1 MTNNVRNLNV
11 SLTAPQAEF
20 LKMDCRYPLFTGGVG
35 SGKSYAMIVSAFIDA
50 THSPNATI
58 AIYEPTFSH
67 VRTIAVPKMME
78 FLSNQGIDFTY
89 NKNEHNMELDCK
101 QIGNFLFMSYDN
113 PELIVGFEAYRSHID
128 ELDVVSEGQAQIT
141 WNKIIARNRQNPK
154 GLPESLMK
162 WNEAAQK
169 FEPKNKVSV
178 YSTPEGFKFTH
189 KTWGTNKRADGSWK
203 NPEYQYTQVSS
214 LSNPTLAE
222 DYIQSLRDT
231 YPGPLVDAYI
241 EGKWVNMASGTVY
254 NCYDRI
260 QHASSEIIRDGEQ
273 LYIGCDF
280 NVTNQAATVW
290 VKRDGGL
297 EWHAVAE
304 LTGMYDTPEMIGII
318 ESRWQSK
325 GHKINIYPDASGT
338 ARHTTNAST
347 SDIALLKGAG
357 FTVWARSKNPQVRDR
372 VQATNK
378 AFSDNRLKVNADK
391 CPTVAKC
398 FEQQAYDSNGVP
410 DKKSGFDH
418 QNDASTYPIAYE
430 MMISRP
436 LYSVPIKWVS

>member
-1 MTNNVRNLNV
+1 MTSNVRTLDV

-20 LKMDCRYPLFTGGVG
+20 LSMDCRYPLFTGGVG

-58 AIYEPTFSH
+58 AIYEPTFTH

-78 FLSNQGIDFTY
+78 FLTNQGIDFTY
-89 NKNEHNMELDCK
+89 NKNEHQMELDCK

-113 PELIVGFEAYRSHID
+113 PEMIVGFEAYRSHID
-128 ELDVVSEGQAQIT
+128 ELDVVNEAQAQMA

-154 GLPESLMK
+154 GLPESLMELNK
-162 WNEAAQK
+162 STGKYEA
-169 FEPKNKVSV
+169 KNKVSV

-189 KTWGTNKRADGSWK
+189 KVWGTNKRSDGTWK
-203 NPEYQYTQVSS
+203 NPEYKYTKVSS
-214 LSNPTLAE
+214 MSNPTLSEA
-222 DYIQSLRDT
+222 YIQSLKDT
-231 YPGPLVDAYI
+231 YPGPLIEAYLN
-241 EGKWVNMASGTVY
+241 GDWVNMAAGTVY
-254 NCYDRI
+254 NCYNRI
-260 QHASSEIIRDGEQ
+260 QHASTEKIRDGEQ

-280 NVTNQAATVW
+280 NVTNQAATIW
-290 VKRDGGL
+290 VKRNGGL
-297 EWHAVAE
+297 EWHAVTE
-304 LTGMYDTPEMIGII
+304 LTGMYDTPEMIQTIKNRFAGHII
-318 ESRWQSK
+318 
-325 GHKINIYPDASGT
+325 NMYPDASGS
-338 ARHTTNAST
+338 ARHTTNASV

-372 VQATNK
+372 VQATNN
-378 AFSDNRLKVNADK
+378 AFTQNRLKVNADL

-398 FEQQAYDSNGVP
+398 FEQQAYDTNGNP

-436 LYSVPIKWVS
+436 LYSVPIRWVS

>member
-1 MTNNVRNLNV
+1 MTSDTRSLNI

-58 AIYEPTFSH
+58 AIYEPTFTH

-78 FLSNQGIDFTY
+78 FLNNQGIDFTY
-89 NKNEHNMELDCK
+89 NKNEHQMELDCK

-113 PELIVGFEAYRSHID
+113 PEMIVGFEAYRSHID
-128 ELDVVSEGQAQIT
+128 ELDVVSEAQAQMA

-154 GLPESLMK
+154 GLPESLMS
-162 WNEAAQK
+162 WNKASQKYEA
-169 FEPKNKVSV
+169 KNKVSV

-189 KTWGTNKRADGSWK
+189 RVWGTNKNADGTWK

-222 DYIQSLRDT
+222 SYIQSLRDT

-241 EGKWVNMASGTVY
+241 EGRWVNMASGTVY
-254 NCYDRI
+254 NCYNRV
-260 QHASSEIIRDGEQ
+260 QHASTETIRSGEQ

-280 NVTNQAATVW
+280 NVTNQAATIW
-290 VKRDGGL
+290 VKRNGGL

-304 LTGMYDTPEMIGII
+304 LTGMYDTPEMVGII
-318 ESRWQSK
+318 KNRWQSK
-325 GHKINIYPDASGT
+325 GHKINMYPDASGT
-338 ARHTTNAST
+338 ARHTTNASV
-347 SDIALLKGAG
+347 SDIALLKAAS
-357 FTVWARSKNPQVRDR
+357 FSVWARSKNPQVRDR
-372 VQATNK
+372 VQATNN
-378 AFSDNRLKVNADK
+378 AFTNNRLKVNADK
-391 CPTVAKC
+391 CPIVAKC
-398 FEQQAYDSNGVP
+398 FEQQAYDQNGVP

-436 LYSVPIKWVS
+436 LYSVPIRWVS

>member
-1 MTNNVRNLNV
+1 MTSNVRSLNV

-20 LKMDCRYPLFTGGVG
+20 LQMDCRYPLFTGGVG

-58 AIYEPTFSH
+58 AIYEPTFTH

-78 FLSNQGIDFTY
+78 FLTNQGIDFTY
-89 NKNEHNMELDCK
+89 NKNEHQMELDCK

-113 PELIVGFEAYRSHID
+113 PEMIVGFEAYRSHID
-128 ELDVVSEGQAQIT
+128 ELDVVSESQAQMA

-154 GLPESLMK
+154 GLAKELMS
-162 WNEAAQK
+162 WNPDTEA
-169 FEPKNKVSV
+169 FEAKNKVSV

-189 KTWGTNKRADGSWK
+189 KIWGTNKNADGTWK
-203 NPEYQYTQVSS
+203 NSEYQYTQVSS

-222 DYIQSLRDT
+222 SYIQSLRDT

-241 EGKWVNMASGTVY
+241 NGKWVNMASGTVY

-260 QHASSEIIRDGEQ
+260 QHASTETIRPGEQ

-290 VKRDGGL
+290 VKREGGV

-304 LTGMYDTPEMIGII
+304 LTGMYDTPEMIQII
-318 ESRWQSK
+318 QNRFQSK
-325 GHKINIYPDASGT
+325 GHKINMYPDASGT
-338 ARHTTNAST
+338 ARHTTNASV

-357 FTVWARSKNPQVRDR
+357 FMVWARSKNPQVRDR
-372 VQATNK
+372 VQATNN
-378 AFSDNRLKVNADK
+378 AFTQNRLKINADK

-398 FEQQAYDSNGVP
+398 FEQQAYDLNGVP

-436 LYSVPIKWVS
+436 LYSVPIRWVN